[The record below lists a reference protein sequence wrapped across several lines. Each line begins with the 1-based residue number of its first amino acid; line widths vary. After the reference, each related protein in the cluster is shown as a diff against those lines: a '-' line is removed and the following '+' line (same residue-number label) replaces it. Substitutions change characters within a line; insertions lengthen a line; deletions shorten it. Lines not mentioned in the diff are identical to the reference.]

1 MAQNLELVKEP
12 AEFIM
17 FWGWEE
23 RRGEGRGGEKRWR
36 IREGRDCVR
45 WRDGRG
51 KRCDVVSSK
60 KDFSRSQRGNDGMR
74 AGG

>member
-1 MAQNLELVKEP
+1 MAQNLELVMDP

-17 FWGWEE
+17 FWGVG
-23 RRGEGRGGEKRWR
+23 RRGEGRGEEVEDKGGEGLC
-36 IREGRDCVR
+36 EV
-45 WRDGRG
+45 DGRG

>member
-1 MAQNLELVKEP
+1 LG
-12 AEFIM
+12 
-17 FWGWEE
+17 GWEE
-23 RRGEGRGGEKRWR
+23 RGGEGRGGEKRWR

-45 WRDGRG
+45 WRDERG

>member
-1 MAQNLELVKEP
+1 MAQNLELVMDP

-17 FWGWEE
+17 FLGLGGEE
-23 RRGEGRGGEKRWR
+23 RGGEKRWR

-45 WRDGRG
+45 WRDERG